1 VAAECRLP
9 GLTEWRRVI
18 EYRIQQIKRMR
29 NIDVYLDSCLTAG
42 DVLGF
47 GFKHIIV
54 ATGSR
59 WRRDGIARWHT
70 SPVKGFE
77 SKQIFTP
84 DDIMADLD
92 VSGPVVLYDDD
103 HYYMG
108 AVLAEK
114 LQTAGLDVTLVT
126 PAGTVGE
133 WSFNTEEH
141 ARTQKRLLDLGVN
154 ILTARAVS
162 GFDGDS
168 AEITC
173 VYTGKTTD
181 QPASSMVTVT
191 ARSPNDALYQQLI
204 SDQDALTASGINRVE
219 RIGDCRA
226 PGIIA
231 AAVYA
236 GHRAAREMDAPDP
249 GDVSFRRE
257 RVTVREME

>member
-1 VAAECRLP
+1 MAAECRLP

-29 NIDVYLDSCLTAG
+29 NIDVYLDSRLTAR
-42 DVLGF
+42 DVQGF
-47 GFKHIIV
+47 GFNRIIV

-59 WRRDGIARWHT
+59 WRRDGVARWHT
-70 SPVKGFE
+70 SAVKGFE
-77 SKQIFTP
+77 SRQIFTP
-84 DDIMADLD
+84 DDIMADIE
-92 VSGPVVLYDDD
+92 VGGPVVLYDDD

-114 LQTAGLDVTLVT
+114 LQAAGLEVTLVT

-133 WSFNTEEH
+133 WSFNTVEQQ
-141 ARTQKRLLDLGVN
+141 RTQKRLLNLGVN
-154 ILTARAVS
+154 ILTAKAVS
-162 GFDGDS
+162 GFDGDR

-173 VYTGKTTD
+173 VYSGKSMD
-181 QPASSMVTVT
+181 QSASSMVTVT
-191 ARSPNDALYQQLI
+191 ARNPCDELYWQLI
-204 SDQDALTASGINRVE
+204 SDQNALADSGINRVE

-236 GHRAAREMDAPDP
+236 GHRVAREMDAPDP

-257 RVTVREME
+257 RVTV